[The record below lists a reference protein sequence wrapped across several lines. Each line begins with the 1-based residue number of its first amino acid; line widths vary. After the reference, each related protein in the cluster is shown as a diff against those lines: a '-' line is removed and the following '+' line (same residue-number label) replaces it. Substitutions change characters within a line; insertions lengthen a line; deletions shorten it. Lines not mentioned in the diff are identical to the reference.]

1 MEAKITCDITFVGG
15 NVASPTKAIRR
26 ENGIARLPLD
36 TRIRLR
42 DKFVDGRLKK
52 AEQEVWTVIK
62 NNQVTLDEFTL
73 LILDNLVGRFYNFKK
88 SEAQELKTENEQL
101 KAQLAALLTSQAAPD
116 AANAQLKAQLAALLA
131 QAVPDADDAQ
141 VAEVPQP
148 AAAAGPVQTNKK
160 QKGNKQKAQDPTT
173 EEQ

>member
-26 ENGIARLPLD
+26 ENGIARLPID

-62 NNQVTLDEFTL
+62 NNQVTLDEFTVL
-73 LILDNLVGRFYNFKK
+73 LLDNLVGRFYNFKK

-101 KAQLAALLTSQAAPD
+101 KAKLAELQAAQD
-116 AANAQLKAQLAALLA
+116 ALLA
-131 QAVPDADDAQ
+131 AQGADDAEDAP
-141 VAEVPQP
+141 VTGVPQP
-148 AAAAGPVQTNKK
+148 AAAAPTQPQNKK
-160 QKGNKQKAQDPTT
+160 QKKNQQKAQDAP
-173 EEQ
+173 EE